1 MVPTDG
7 FLLDI
12 ALIDIYLPYDHAE
25 PWPLYYTGCVEEME
39 SSTICICEWRYAVAR
54 HESKTNMEGEDRMF

>member
-1 MVPTDG
+1 MVLMDA

-12 ALIDIYLPYDHAE
+12 ALIDVYLLYDHAE

-39 SSTICICEWRYAVAR
+39 SSTICICKWRYGWGYGGRA
-54 HESKTNMEGEDRMF
+54 